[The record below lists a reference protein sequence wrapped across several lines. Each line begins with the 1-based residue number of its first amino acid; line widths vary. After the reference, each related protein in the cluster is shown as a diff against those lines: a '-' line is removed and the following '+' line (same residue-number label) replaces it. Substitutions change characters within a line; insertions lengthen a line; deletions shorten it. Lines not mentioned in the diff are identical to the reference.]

1 MMMNTTIRF
10 TYHDYL
16 LLPDEKRAEIID
28 GDLIMEPSPGYGH
41 QLVVKNIV
49 KLLDRY
55 VGLLKLGVV
64 IPSPVDV
71 FLSKDNIVL
80 PDVIFIS
87 RERYGI
93 IRKQIHGAPD
103 LIVEV
108 ISSRH
113 SGRDRELK
121 MKLYARAGVAEYWI
135 VDPETM
141 TVEVYALRYY
151 VDSGPLPGRAP
162 IEAWPRTGQASP
174 PLRDIGASRARM
186 YELHGVFGPGST
198 ITSRLLKGFEALTD
212 EVFAKPF

>member
-16 LLPDEKRAEIID
+16 FLSDEKRAEIID

-71 FLSKDNIVL
+71 ILSEDNIVL
-80 PDVIFIS
+80 PDVVYIS
-87 RERYGI
+87 REHYGI
-93 IRKQIHGAPD
+93 IRKQVHGAPD

-113 SGRDRELK
+113 AGRDRELK
-121 MKLYARAGVAEYWI
+121 MKLYAGHGVAEYWI
-135 VDPETM
+135 ADPETM
-141 TVEVYALRYY
+141 TVEVYSLRRNAQAGRGIAPRRGMYY
-151 VDSGPLPGRAP
+151 EV
-162 IEAWPRTGQASP
+162 
-174 PLRDIGASRARM
+174 
-186 YELHGVFGPGST
+186 HGVFGPGSMV
-198 ITSRLLKGFEALTD
+198 TSWLLRGFEALID
-212 EVFAKPF
+212 EIFAKPF